1 MEDYIVVSVVRS
13 AKPGF
18 LTNARRT
25 NVMLSRC
32 KRGMVVCA
40 SREFLDGKAK
50 ATLMGK
56 LSAEWKNGWVS
67 WRDALQGKFL
77 DT

>member
-1 MEDYIVVSVVRS
+1 
-13 AKPGF
+13 
-18 LTNARRT
+18 
-25 NVMLSRC
+25 MLSRC